1 MQHFADDKKLRE
13 KKCWHISATFIK
25 CRGNRSYFVHRSHFF
40 SLSKFLCSVLI
51 TIVWVQMFWWT
62 HSLLDKYPNE
72 QVPFFADIC
81 QNRKNEMVQGT
92 CRHLE
97 GPNPTG
103 LIQVGMHL
111 SLLGFYPETW
121 QVCKLSINLLTLA
134 GLSTNISA
142 DKPATVSRCMVK
154 S

>member
-1 MQHFADDKKLRE
+1 MTRNRE
-13 KKCWHISATFIK
+13 RKNVGIFLQPLLSVVGTTVHILCTDPL
-25 CRGNRSYFVHRSHFF
+25 FF
-40 SLSKFLCSVLI
+40 SLSKFLCRVLI

-111 SLLGFYPETW
+111 SLLGFYPKTW
-121 QVCKLSINLLTLA
+121 QACKLSINLLTLT
-134 GLSTNISA
+134 GLSTNISV
-142 DKPATVSRCMVK
+142 DNPATVSRCMVK